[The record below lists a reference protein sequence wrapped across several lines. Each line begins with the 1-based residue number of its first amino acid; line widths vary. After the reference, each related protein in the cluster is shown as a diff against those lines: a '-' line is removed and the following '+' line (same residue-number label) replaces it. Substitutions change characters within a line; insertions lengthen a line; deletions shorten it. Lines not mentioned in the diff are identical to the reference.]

1 MNHTHP
7 SDPSLAESAAKW
19 AFGFFGAMA
28 AFLLL
33 PRAVR
38 FFVKRLVWGVL
49 GEVIA
54 VVVAGLLAE
63 KAAERVGRTDDR

>member
-1 MNHTHP
+1 MDYTRHT
-7 SDPSLAESAAKW
+7 DPSLAESTAKW
-19 AFGFFGAMA
+19 LFGFFGAIA

-33 PRAVR
+33 PRTVKYLIKR
-38 FFVKRLVWGVL
+38 FVWGVL

-63 KAAERVGRTDDR
+63 KAAERVGQHEEA

>member
-1 MNHTHP
+1 MDYTRHQ
-7 SDPSLAESAAKW
+7 DPSLAESASKW
-19 AFGFFGAMA
+19 LFGFFGAIA

-33 PRAVR
+33 PRTAKYLI
-38 FFVKRLVWGVL
+38 KRLILGVA

-63 KAAERVGRTDDR
+63 KAAERVSRHD